1 MNGERK
7 EKKKSVPLGVYILDR
22 IIVWIVGLLIL
33 PISISITILWYD
45 IILDAIPPIAGIIDD
60 IVVGTLG
67 GLTAIITAVGV
78 IISNVSANKIY

>member
-1 MNGERK
+1 MNGEKK

-45 IILDAIPPIAGIIDD
+45 IILDAIPIAWIIDD

-67 GLTAIITAVGV
+67 GLIAIITAVGV